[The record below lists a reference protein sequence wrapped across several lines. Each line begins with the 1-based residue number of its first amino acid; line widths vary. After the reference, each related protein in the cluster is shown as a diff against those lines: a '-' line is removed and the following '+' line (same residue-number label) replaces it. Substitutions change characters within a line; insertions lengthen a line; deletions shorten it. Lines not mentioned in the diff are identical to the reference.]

1 MGVPLIQAP
10 PSDALV
16 PIKDTVMN
24 AVLIVA
30 VLVVSWYVVKAR
42 ARRSDAADPNWAR
55 RRFDR
60 LDPRV
65 QAMRAWMASAPATFV
80 YIATWTVTSVLVQ
93 GSSQDLT
100 DMFAKSAST
109 NIYGLLTQ
117 PLRVLFSSAFLVADN
132 GLFLSGYIVVY
143 VLISARLEQRIGT
156 ARWLVVALVAHALGS
171 IITVVL
177 ESVLIAQDVLP
188 KATALTTDV
197 GVSYVMVGTC
207 GGYLLFVSRT
217 WRWWYYAGL
226 FAGVGLPVIVL
237 HDIWSLGHLNATLL
251 GLATT
256 AVVRRWGVRP
266 RLLWRQL
273 VARSQPRQLP
283 TWRAE
288 VT

>member
-1 MGVPLIQAP
+1 MVVPEATSTIR
-10 PSDALV
+10 
-16 PIKDTVMN
+16 DTVIDGIL
-24 AVLIVA
+24 ALALLVLA
-30 VLVVSWYVVKAR
+30 WYSLKGI
-42 ARRSDAADPNWAR
+42 ARRADPAGNGRAVRLFRW
-55 RRFDR
+55 

-65 QAMRAWMASAPATFV
+65 QATRAWLASAPATFV
-80 YIATWTVTSVLVQ
+80 YITTWTVTSLLVQ
-93 GSSQDLT
+93 GSPTALA

-156 ARWLVVALVAHALGS
+156 ARWLLVALVAHVVGS
-171 IITVVL
+171 IVTVVL
-177 ESVLIAQDVLP
+177 ESVLIAQDLLP

-207 GGYLLFVSRT
+207 GGYLLFVSRR
-217 WRWWYYAGL
+217 WRWWYYAAL
-226 FAGVGLPVIVL
+226 FAGVGLPLIVV
-237 HDIWSLGHLNATLL
+237 HDIWSFGHFNATVL
-251 GLATT
+251 GLITT

-266 RLLWRQL
+266 PLLWRQL
-273 VARSQPRQLP
+273 VADARPRQLP
-283 TWRAE
+283 TWRAT

>member
-1 MGVPLIQAP
+1 MPEATSTIR
-10 PSDALV
+10 
-16 PIKDTVMN
+16 DTVIDGIL
-24 AVLIVA
+24 ALALLVLA
-30 VLVVSWYVVKAR
+30 WYSLKGI
-42 ARRSDAADPNWAR
+42 ARRADPAGNGRAVRLFRW
-55 RRFDR
+55 

-65 QAMRAWMASAPATFV
+65 QATRAWLASAPATFV
-80 YIATWTVTSVLVQ
+80 YITTWTVTSLLVQ
-93 GSSQDLT
+93 GSPTALA

-156 ARWLVVALVAHALGS
+156 ARWLLVALVAHVVGS
-171 IITVVL
+171 IVTVVL
-177 ESVLIAQDVLP
+177 ESVLIAQDLLP

-207 GGYLLFVSRT
+207 GGYLLFVSRR
-217 WRWWYYAGL
+217 WRWWYYAAL
-226 FAGVGLPVIVL
+226 FAGVGLPLIVV
-237 HDIWSLGHLNATLL
+237 HDIWSFGHFNATVL
-251 GLATT
+251 GLITT

-266 RLLWRQL
+266 PLLWRQL
-273 VARSQPRQLP
+273 VADARPRQLP
-283 TWRAE
+283 TWRAT

>member
-1 MGVPLIQAP
+1 MPEATSTIR
-10 PSDALV
+10 
-16 PIKDTVMN
+16 DTVIDGIL
-24 AVLIVA
+24 ALALLVLA
-30 VLVVSWYVVKAR
+30 WYGLKGI
-42 ARRSDAADPNWAR
+42 ARRAGPAGNGRAVRLFRW
-55 RRFDR
+55 

-65 QAMRAWMASAPATFV
+65 QATRAWLASAPATFV
-80 YIATWTVTSVLVQ
+80 YITTWTVTSLLVQ
-93 GSSQDLT
+93 GSPTALA

-156 ARWLVVALVAHALGS
+156 ARWLLVALVAHVVGS
-171 IITVVL
+171 IVTVVL
-177 ESVLIAQDVLP
+177 ESVLIAQDLLP

-207 GGYLLFVSRT
+207 GGYLLFVSRR
-217 WRWWYYAGL
+217 WRWWYYAAL
-226 FAGVGLPVIVL
+226 FAGVGLPLIVV
-237 HDIWSLGHLNATLL
+237 HDIWSFGHFNATVL
-251 GLATT
+251 GLITT

-266 RLLWRQL
+266 PLLWRQL
-273 VARSQPRQLP
+273 VADARPRQLP
-283 TWRAE
+283 TWRAT